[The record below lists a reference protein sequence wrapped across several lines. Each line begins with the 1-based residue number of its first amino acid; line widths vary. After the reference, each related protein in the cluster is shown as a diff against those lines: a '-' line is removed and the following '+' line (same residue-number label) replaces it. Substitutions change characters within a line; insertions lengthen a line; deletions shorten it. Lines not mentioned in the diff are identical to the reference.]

1 MISKNHNNI
10 IIIYALTD
18 IYLNFRNNI
27 IMIEIFII
35 IVTSM

>member
-18 IYLNFRNNI
+18 IYLNFRN